1 MNIDATIHEREL
13 ARSSKDWPKA
23 DAMRVVL
30 RQRGVI
36 VRDTKD
42 GQEAIILPP
51 SITPE
56 QWEERERLDRQAI
69 ANFDAWLFTMKSKVG
84 Q

>member
-13 ARSSKDWPKA
+13 ARIGKDWPKA
-23 DAMRVVL
+23 DALREAL

-36 VRDTKD
+36 VRDTKK

-51 SITPE
+51 SVTPE
-56 QWEERERLDRQAI
+56 QWEARERLDKAAD